1 MKLGKFRQSK
11 FGLITALCVMTTVVL
26 VDMAGAFAPFNAMF
40 ENACHRIGIPRA
52 RANNVLMVT
61 AAPDLL
67 SSGSQEL
74 VNLLDEIHRHSPK
87 AIGLIASTGPRD
99 YQKLDRLSYA
109 RRLTVGYSFDQL
121 FSSPNGRVSSNY
133 PTGFSNLPNSISP
146 VFRNGR
152 ASLEQVGVR
161 LPSLESK
168 IVESLRGSAFVP
180 PEDDFVVTWCGGPGT
195 FGRVNA
201 AELANGSSVRELIQG
216 KIVLV
221 GPEHEDAFG
230 VHVPSTS
237 GIARMHRL
245 EVRANII
252 ENLLQEKY
260 SGRFPFLSGCVFA
273 LCITLVTIQICLL
286 YTSPSPRDK
295 RQSRMPSSA

>member
-99 YQKLDRLSYA
+99 YQKLDRLTYA
-109 RRLTVGYSFDQL
+109 RRLTVGYSFDRL

-133 PTGFSNLPNSISP
+133 QTGFSNLPNS
-146 VFRNGR
+146 
-152 ASLEQVGVR
+152 
-161 LPSLESK
+161 
-168 IVESLRGSAFVP
+168 
-180 PEDDFVVTWCGGPGT
+180 
-195 FGRVNA
+195 
-201 AELANGSSVRELIQG
+201 
-216 KIVLV
+216 
-221 GPEHEDAFG
+221 
-230 VHVPSTS
+230 
-237 GIARMHRL
+237 
-245 EVRANII
+245 
-252 ENLLQEKY
+252 
-260 SGRFPFLSGCVFA
+260 
-273 LCITLVTIQICLL
+273 CLL
-286 YTSPSPRDK
+286 YTSPSPRDGLL
-295 RQSRMPSSA
+295 SRMPSSA